1 MPQAGIQVPPRHTF
15 SSKLT
20 VLGIYTGIFS
30 NTRLDLKNVSTV
42 SLGKKTKKKFL
53 VESQRVFLY
62 FGAAL
67 EKGSL
72 LTPEQVRGGIKGS
85 QDAQPRE
92 P

>member
-20 VLGIYTGIFS
+20 VLGIYTRIFS
-30 NTRLDLKNVSTV
+30 NTRLGLKNVSTV
-42 SLGKKTKKKFL
+42 SLGKKTKKKKSFL

-72 LTPEQVRGGIKGS
+72 LTPGQVR
-85 QDAQPRE
+85 E
-92 P
+92 E